1 MNKRFVGLWLKGTL
15 IASAL
20 ALTSCAAKPP
30 ETIYLRGSSE
40 TIALEAEAPAPFAG
54 WLLSD
59 EALVDLLECCG
70 DRLQE
75 E

>member
-1 MNKRFVGLWLKGTL
+1 MSRAFAVLWLKGTL
-15 IASAL
+15 IASVF

-30 ETIYLRGSSE
+30 ETVYLRGSSE
-40 TIALEAEAPAPFAG
+40 TIALEAEEPAPFTG

-70 DRLQE
+70 DRLQKE
-75 E
+75 

>member
-1 MNKRFVGLWLKGTL
+1 MNNKFAGLWLKGTL

-20 ALTSCAAKPP
+20 ILTSCVAKPP
-30 ETIYLRGSSE
+30 ENIYLRGSSE
-40 TIALEAEAPAPFAG
+40 TIALEATEPAPFAG

>member
-1 MNKRFVGLWLKGTL
+1 
-15 IASAL
+15 
-20 ALTSCAAKPP
+20 LTSCAAKPP
-30 ETIYLRGSSE
+30 ENIYLRGSSE
-40 TIALEAEAPAPFAG
+40 TIALEATEPAPFTG